1 MYAWAGFFCYDYG
14 MEKTG
19 TKLQELGTQI
29 AHHTPLE
36 GATKTAVT
44 DFLLFRDSTGQ
55 PRRNELYQAYILIM
69 AQGEKQLI
77 IGGQPYSFK
86 AGDALTLFLPMTLE
100 AERVELPED
109 EPYLMACLKV
119 DLGRIAKILLKL
131 DTFTPSQPPT
141 EMTNASGFHISAM
154 SDHLLDPVIR
164 LLRTLDSPR
173 DVAMLSE
180 SIVDEIYYR
189 LLCDEQVGFGPFRHH
204 LEQRGQIQQ
213 IARAVNHLQANLKT
227 IVSVEQLAQV
237 SNMSVSAFHRIFK
250 EVMHITP
257 LQYAKA
263 LKLHR
268 AQNLLQEG
276 QTASEASLSVGYNS
290 PAQFSRE
297 YKRFFGLTPSETR
310 LAVY

>member
-1 MYAWAGFFCYDYG
+1 MNKLAS
-14 MEKTG
+14 
-19 TKLQELGTQI
+19 KLQELKALIGQHSPADGST
-29 AHHTPLE
+29 L
-36 GATKTAVT
+36 TAVPG
-44 DFLLFRDSTGQ
+44 LYLFRDPSGQ
-55 PRRNELYQAYILIM
+55 PRQNEIYQPLIIIM
-69 AQGEKQLI
+69 AQGEKDLI
-77 IGGQPYSFK
+77 IGGQPYRFK
-86 AGDALTLFLPMTLE
+86 EGDALTLFLPMVLQ

-109 EPYLMACLKV
+109 EPYLMACLHL
-119 DLGRIAKILLKL
+119 DLNRIAKILLKL
-131 DTFTPSQPPT
+131 DTFSPPQTVT
-141 EMTNASGFHISAM
+141 EEPNASGFHFSTM

-164 LLRTLDSPR
+164 LIKTLNNPR
-173 DVAMLSE
+173 DVTMLSE

-189 LLCDEQVGFGPFRHH
+189 LLCDEEVGFSSFRRH

-213 IARAVNHLQANLKT
+213 IAHAVNFIQANLET
-227 IVSVEQLAQV
+227 AVSVEQLAHI
-237 SNMSVSAFHRIFK
+237 SNMSVSGFHRAFK

-268 AQNLLQEG
+268 AQALLHEG

-310 LAVY
+310 LAAY

>member
-1 MYAWAGFFCYDYG
+1 MN
-14 MEKTG
+14 KTAN
-19 TKLQELGTQI
+19 KLPELK
-29 AHHTPLE
+29 ALVDHHTLAE
-36 GATKTAVT
+36 GSVVT
-44 DFLLFRDSTGQ
+44 DVNDLYLFRDSSGQ
-55 PRRNELYQAYILIM
+55 PRQNELYQAYILIM
-69 AQGEKQLI
+69 VQGEKHLI
-77 IGGQPYSFK
+77 IGGQPYRFK
-86 AGDALTLFLPMTLE
+86 AGDALTLFLPMVLE

-109 EPYLMACLKV
+109 EPYLMACLKL

-131 DTFTPSQPPT
+131 DTFIPSQPSS
-141 EMTNASGFHISAM
+141 EAVNASGFHISAM

-189 LLCDEQVGFGPFRHH
+189 LLCDEQVGFGLFRHH

-213 IARAVNHLQANLKT
+213 IARAVNHLQTNMDT
-227 IVSVEQLAQV
+227 IVSVEHLAQV
-237 SNMSVSAFHRIFK
+237 SNMSVSAFHRVFK
-250 EVMHITP
+250 EVMRITP

-263 LKLHR
+263 LKLHQ
-268 AQNLLQEG
+268 AQTLLQEG

-297 YKRFFGLTPSETR
+297 YKRFFGRTPSETR
-310 LAVY
+310 MAV